1 MATHQELREQA
12 ARLLAQAEEQR
23 KVEMQQ
29 HLDAISLLVREH
41 GIGLGDLWDYLV
53 ERGFEGKT
61 RYEAPPRPRAQNKR
75 AYVNPE
81 TGETWAGSGRTPRW
95 LRDAM
100 GLGMAKESFLMD
112 PDSRG

>member
-23 KVEMQQ
+23 KVEIQQ

-53 ERGFEGKT
+53 ERGFEAKP
-61 RYEAPPRPRAQNKR
+61 RYEAPPRTRVQNR
-75 AYVNPE
+75 RVYANPD
-81 TGETWAGSGRTPRW
+81 TGETWAGRGRTPRW

-100 GLGMAKESFLMD
+100 DRGMAKDAFLAD
-112 PDSRG
+112 PGSRG